1 MTPLLLLPILLQ
13 AVTTS
18 PTYPTCLVANT
29 TWDQDYFLDITLDIA
44 TPELCQ
50 VLCQDSSSCQ
60 AVTWLTA
67 ISDIFPLSCSTFSS
81 STTAVLPC
89 SDCVSGP
96 SLCSC
101 SQPGECVVEDGN
113 ILEVLHDIGSEV
125 ECQQLCQGETLCQHY
140 TYFGD
145 ASVLR

>member
-1 MTPLLLLPILLQ
+1 MTPLLLLPLLHLT
-13 AVTTS
+13 ATAT
-18 PTYPTCLVANT
+18 PTYPTCLLPNI
-29 TWDQDYFLDITLDIA
+29 TWDPLFLNEVTPNIA

-50 VLCQDSSSCQ
+50 LLCQDSPSCQ

-67 ISDIFPLSCSTFSS
+67 ASSIFPLSCVTFFST
-81 STTAVLPC
+81 AAALPC
-89 SDCVSGP
+89 SHCASGP
-96 SLCSC
+96 AVCSC

-113 ILEVLHDIGSEV
+113 ILDMFHDIVSESV
-125 ECQQLCQGETLCQHY
+125 CQQLCQGEPLCQHY